1 VGRSGRRMGI
11 TVFHM
16 EAGNRCFD
24 ANVPEEVNRRIIDHD
39 ADINL
44 ANAEHARR
52 NLLTEGLHPM
62 RIYVTGSPMWDVLEH
77 FDRRMRASDITNTLG
92 LEAGRFF
99 LVSMHREENVD
110 NETHLRSLL
119 DALHTLVGQYDL
131 TAVVSTI
138 RVRESGSTPSASP
151 ATKRDSSSWSR
162 SASSTTTHY
171 SSTLDARFL
180 IAVRKRRGSNS
191 WLPCGEHSP
200 VDRATGRPRLGID
213 RAVGPC
219 CSPRTTASG

>member
-110 NETHLRSLL
+110 NETHLSSRRAPYAGRSVRSHGCRVDHTRTRVRL
-119 DALHTLVGQYDL
+119 DALGITGDEARLVFLEPFGFFDYNALQL
-131 TAVVSTI
+131 NARCTI
-138 RVRESGSTPSASP
+138 SDSGT
-151 ATKRDSSSWSR
+151 
-162 SASSTTTHY
+162 
-171 SSTLDARFL
+171 
-180 IAVRKRRGSNS
+180 
-191 WLPCGEHSP
+191 
-200 VDRATGRPRLGID
+200 
-213 RAVGPC
+213 
-219 CSPRTTASG
+219 